1 MNYNTKLRRK
11 LNYSQRMLYCNLLG
25 IWEQTLLQKFHL
37 NQRDV
42 WRKQRTKK
50 DVGFIWSLWCQ
61 QLIVNTW
68 QAKANQ
74 DIRVTCPS
82 CNYEPLKSITHK
94 FLQCLRA
101 SKEWETAFNIIFL
114 LKTPPHS
121 NQSWRVLD
129 LEECLYSKKVPGRIR
144 RFSTVWSTERG
155 FSRKRIDTP
164 PPPPIKLCPAP
175 IFLFFLCMFFNPAW
189 FYMFYQFCRRT

>member
-11 LNYSQRMLYCNLLG
+11 LNYSQRMLQCNLLG

-74 DIRVTCPS
+74 DIRLACPS
-82 CNYEPLKSITHK
+82 CNYEPLKSVTHK
-94 FLQCLRA
+94 FWQCLRA
-101 SKEWETAFNIIFL
+101 RKVWETAFNIIFL

-121 NQSWRVLD
+121 DHSWRVLD

-144 RFSTVWSTERG
+144 RFSTVWSLLRG
-155 FSRKRIDTP
+155 VSLTRQQITPLLPPLSSVWRLYSFSSCACFST
-164 PPPPIKLCPAP
+164 LHGSA
-175 IFLFFLCMFFNPAW
+175 
-189 FYMFYQFCRRT
+189 